1 MKRETRKGER
11 NTVRELTDRE
21 LRQVLG
27 GQNIPSQPV
36 NPSGGTGP
44 GYDIFLDPS
53 GASKK

>member
-27 GQNIPSQPV
+27 GQDIPARPLD
-36 NPSGGTGP
+36 PSFGGP
-44 GYDIFLDPS
+44 GYDLWADPT
-53 GASKK
+53 GANKK